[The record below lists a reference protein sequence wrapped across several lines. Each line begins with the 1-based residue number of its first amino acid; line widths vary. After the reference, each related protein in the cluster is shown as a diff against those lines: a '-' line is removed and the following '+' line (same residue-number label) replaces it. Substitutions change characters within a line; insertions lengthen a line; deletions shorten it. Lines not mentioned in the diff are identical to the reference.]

1 MDGTGSLFAGLI
13 AALPSGTET
22 TVIRYPTSQ
31 EQSYT
36 QLLGFLESCLPASAP
51 FVLVAESFSTPLAI
65 QWAATPRANLR
76 GLVICAGFAS
86 SPIRGWLRSFGLLVS
101 SICFFVTPPG
111 VVIRFFLTG
120 RAASNSLVMAVK
132 DAIGSVK
139 PHVLAYRLR
148 QTLTC
153 EAPCMLSGLRTP
165 ILLLQPTQDKLLS
178 SVCLEEL
185 LVLRPEATVEMILGP
200 HLLLQARAHESAEAI
215 VRFTQRVW
223 TG

>member
-1 MDGTGSLFAGLI
+1 M
-13 AALPSGTET
+13 
-22 TVIRYPTSQ
+22 
-31 EQSYT
+31 
-36 QLLGFLESCLPASAP
+36 
-51 FVLVAESFSTPLAI
+51 
-65 QWAATPRANLR
+65 
-76 GLVICAGFAS
+76 
-86 SPIRGWLRSFGLLVS
+86 LVS
-101 SICFFVTPPG
+101 SICFFVPPPEI
-111 VVIRFFLTG
+111 VIRFFLIG
-120 RAASNSLVMAVK
+120 RDASNSLVMAVK

-153 EAPCMLSGLRTP
+153 EAPSMVSDLRIP

-178 SVCLEEL
+178 SVCLAEL
-185 LVLRPEATVEMILGP
+185 LVLIPEATVEMIPGP